1 MKIIMILVVHQAG
14 VVVQDAP
21 KHGILITLQ
30 VFFFFSSQASEIA
43 IQMHATSVYKLLCR
57 INVPIQDLDLSIF
70 LVA

>member
-30 VFFFFSSQASEIA
+30 VFFFSFQASEIA

>member
-30 VFFFFSSQASEIA
+30 VFFFSSQASEIA